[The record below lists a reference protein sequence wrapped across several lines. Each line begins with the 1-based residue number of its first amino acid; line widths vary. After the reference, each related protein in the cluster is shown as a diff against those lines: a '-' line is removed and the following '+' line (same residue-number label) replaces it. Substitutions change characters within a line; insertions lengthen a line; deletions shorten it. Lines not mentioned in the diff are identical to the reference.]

1 MFKPRLTKPE
11 SGNKYYNTTGN
22 GGYSGA
28 IIGSPRD
35 AGCNVL
41 ANCVG
46 YAAGRFNE
54 IIGQDKFVYFKYPPN
69 AEDFYDSGKQQG
81 LKVGAEPKLGAIIVW
96 AKGKTWTSSD
106 GAGHVAVVE
115 QIQADGSI
123 ITSESGWGCANP
135 FWTTHRYK
143 GANGNWG
150 AGTEYRFLGFI
161 YLPEAVQPKPEQPE
175 VKQPETPKTATAPKG
190 VIKRGDG
197 GEAVKWMQTKLYESG
212 YLRKNE
218 IDGDYGN
225 ITLGALL
232 AFQFNNKLEV
242 DGICGDMTKSKLL
255 KAVS

>member
-11 SGNKYYNTTGN
+11 SGNKYYNTIAN

-28 IIGSPRD
+28 IVGNPKD

-54 IIGQDKFVYFKYPPN
+54 IIGSQGFTYFKYPPN
-69 AEDFYDSGKQQG
+69 AEDFYDTAIQQG
-81 LKVGAEPKLGAIIVW
+81 LKVGTEPKLGAIIVW

-123 ITSESGWGCANP
+123 ITSESGYGCASP
-135 FWTTHRYK
+135 FWTSHRYK
-143 GANGNWG
+143 GNGNWG
-150 AGTEYRFLGFI
+150 AGTEYRFLGFV
-161 YLPEAVQPKPEQPE
+161 Y
-175 VKQPETPKTATAPKG
+175 QPETAPTN
-190 VIKRGDG
+190 VIKRGDKG
-197 GEAVKWMQTKLYESG
+197 ASVEWIQKKLYERG

-218 IDGDYGN
+218 IDGDFGT
-225 ITLGALL
+225 ITFGALL
-232 AFQFNNKLEV
+232 AFQFDNGLTV
-242 DGICGDMTKSKLL
+242 DGICGDQTKAKL
-255 KAVS
+255 

>member
-11 SGNKYYNTTGN
+11 AGNKYYNTTGN

-115 QIQADGSI
+115 EIKADGSI
-123 ITSESGWGCANP
+123 VTSESGYGCASP
-135 FWTTHRYK
+135 FWTSHRYK
-143 GANGNWG
+143 ENGNWG
-150 AGTEYRFLGFI
+150 AGTQYRFLGFV
-161 YLPEAVQPKPEQPE
+161 YQPE
-175 VKQPETPKTATAPKG
+175 PSVPTN
-190 VIKRGDG
+190 VIKRGDKG
-197 GEAVKWMQTKLYESG
+197 AAVVWMQTKLYEHG

-218 IDGDYGN
+218 IDGDFGT
-225 ITLGALL
+225 ITFGALL
-232 AFQFNNKLEV
+232 AFQFDNKLTV
-242 DGICGDMTKSKLL
+242 DGICGDATKAKL
-255 KAVS
+255 